1 MNQQSAVHAL
11 ELDGRL
17 VFHRYVGEGQHAQ
30 IMLFFQSFERGFGKG
45 RRYDYFDEDFGNFL
59 RSFQIDFAVG
69 GDDSAENRHGVAG
82 VSLSVC
88 FRNRRPVAT
97 PQGLECLTATTVGSS
112 NSFKSSIAPF
122 ESLRLL

>member
-88 FRNRRPVAT
+88 FRNRRPARNAAGIGVLD
-97 PQGLECLTATTVGSS
+97 GNHG
-112 NSFKSSIAPF
+112 
-122 ESLRLL
+122 RLVKLLQKLYRSV